1 LPRASSFNFIQ
12 GFLLK
17 RHSRPNPSF
26 VMSIFSLSPSIPLG
40 LVQVPHKKS
49 RKSEALV
56 LIALTL
62 FASSPVMALS
72 LQQAAEL
79 ALRND
84 PQYLAAQKAA
94 EGSEEALNQ
103 ARGARL
109 PFVAATASS
118 GKSELELM
126 NGPGTTADLKP
137 RSYRLSI
144 SQSLLN
150 FETNAGVRQARAG
163 LSASQAALENARQQ
177 TLLRL
182 AKAYFDILAAQDN
195 LSTVRSEKAAIAE
208 QLELA
213 KRSFEVGTATITDQ
227 QEAQARYD
235 LVQAR
240 EIQAQNTLSIRRN
253 SLAVLIRQPAPERLD
268 GIGQSIAIPSPE
280 PSDMQAWIQEAL
292 KASPSVLQAQ
302 AAATAAR
309 EAVDKARGADL
320 PSLGL
325 QLSHGRS
332 WESTAPGQDVRSNT
346 VGVEL
351 SVPIWQAVSRAA
363 TRQAHAAAEEAGH
376 QAEFAQ
382 LSAEQGARAAFLNV
396 TAGLAKVAALEAAET
411 SSKLALASNKLGYE
425 VGVGTNIDVL
435 NAQQQLFAAQRD
447 LFQARYDT
455 LLASL
460 ELQAA
465 TGQLQLAN
473 LAAMSELISKS
484 SQGSKPTP

>member
-1 LPRASSFNFIQ
+1 
-12 GFLLK
+12 
-17 RHSRPNPSF
+17 
-26 VMSIFSLSPSIPLG
+26 
-40 LVQVPHKKS
+40 
-49 RKSEALV
+49 
-56 LIALTL
+56 
-62 FASSPVMALS
+62 
-72 LQQAAEL
+72 
-79 ALRND
+79 
-84 PQYLAAQKAA
+84 
-94 EGSEEALNQ
+94 
-103 ARGARL
+103 
-109 PFVAATASS
+109 
-118 GKSELELM
+118 
-126 NGPGTTADLKP
+126 
-137 RSYRLSI
+137 
-144 SQSLLN
+144 
-150 FETNAGVRQARAG
+150 TNAGVRQAEAG

-182 AKAYFDILAAQDN
+182 ARAYFDILAAQDS

-227 QEAQARYD
+227 QEAQARFD

-253 SLAVLIRQPAPERLD
+253 SLAVLIRQPSPERLD

-280 PSDMQAWIQEAL
+280 PLNIDSWIQEAL
-292 KASPSVLQAQ
+292 RASPALMQAQ
-302 AAATAAR
+302 AAAKAAQ
-309 EAVDKARGADL
+309 EAVEKARGAEL

-332 WESTAPGQDVRSNT
+332 WESTAPGQDVRSNA

-363 TRQAHAAAEEAGH
+363 TRQAQAAADEAGH
-376 QAEFAQ
+376 QAEFAR
-382 LSAEQGARAAFLNV
+382 LSAEQAARTAFLNV

-473 LAAMSELISKS
+473 LASMSELILNSAAATK
-484 SQGSKPTP
+484 KAP

>member
-1 LPRASSFNFIQ
+1 MHTLLPTLPAKNLKPSLNRHWQQSF
-12 GFLLK
+12 
-17 RHSRPNPSF
+17 
-26 VMSIFSLSPSIPLG
+26 LSPLQILLCAG
-40 LVQVPHKKS
+40 F
-49 RKSEALV
+49 AL
-56 LIALTL
+56 LIQSQA
-62 FASSPVMALS
+62 MALS

-79 ALRND
+79 ALNND

-94 EGSEEALNQ
+94 KGSEETYNQ
-103 ARGARL
+103 AKGARL
-109 PFVAATASS
+109 PFLSATASS
-118 GKSELELM
+118 GKTELEAM
-126 NGPGTTADLKP
+126 NGSGETTELRP
-137 RSYRLSI
+137 RSYRLSV

-150 FETNAGVRQARAG
+150 LKLNAGVRQARAG
-163 LSASQAALENARQQ
+163 LTAAEAALENARQQ

-182 AKAYFDILAAQDN
+182 AEAYFDILAAQDN
-195 LSTVRSEKAAIAE
+195 LSTVQSEKAAIAE

-227 QEAQARYD
+227 QEAQARFD

-240 EIQAQNTLSIRRN
+240 EIQAQATLTIRRN
-253 SLAVLIRQPAPERLD
+253 GLAVIIRQPAPERLD

-280 PSDMQAWIQEAL
+280 PTNIEAWIQEAL
-292 KASPSVLQAQ
+292 RASPTVLQAQ
-302 AAATAAR
+302 ATAKAAR
-309 EAVDKARGADL
+309 EAVEKARGADL

-351 SVPIWQAVSRAA
+351 SVPLWQAVSRAA
-363 TRQAHAAAEEAGH
+363 IREAQAAAEEAGH
-376 QAEFAQ
+376 KAEFAQ
-382 LSAEQGARAAFLNV
+382 LAAEQAARSAFLNV

-411 SSKLALASNKLGYE
+411 SSKLALASNRLGYE

-473 LAAMSELISKS
+473 LQAMSDLILKS
-484 SQGSKPTP
+484 GRQGR

>member
-1 LPRASSFNFIQ
+1 VRA
-12 GFLLK
+12 LLLASLAFAA
-17 RHSRPNPSF
+17 HS
-26 VMSIFSLSPSIPLG
+26 
-40 LVQVPHKKS
+40 Q
-49 RKSEALV
+49 
-56 LIALTL
+56 
-62 FASSPVMALS
+62 VMALS

-79 ALRND
+79 ALNND
-84 PQYLAAQKAA
+84 PQYLAAQKATQ
-94 EGSEEALNQ
+94 GSEEALNQ
-103 ARGARL
+103 ARGGRL
-109 PFVAATASS
+109 PFVSAAASS
-118 GKSELELM
+118 GKSEIEAM
-126 NGPGTTADLKP
+126 TGAGSTIDLKP

-150 FETNAGVRQARAG
+150 FETNAGVRQAEAG
-163 LSASQAALENARQQ
+163 LNASQAALENARQQ

-182 AKAYFDILAAQDN
+182 ARAYFDILAAQDS

-227 QEAQARYD
+227 QEAQARFD

-253 SLAVLIRQPAPERLD
+253 SLAVLIRQPSPERLD
-268 GIGQSIAIPSPE
+268 GIGQSIAIASPE
-280 PSDMQAWIQEAL
+280 PLNIDSWIQEAL
-292 KASPSVLQAQ
+292 RASPAVMQAQ
-302 AAATAAR
+302 AAAKAAQ
-309 EAVDKARGADL
+309 EAVEKARGADL

-332 WESTAPGQDVRSNT
+332 WESTAPGQDLRSNT

-363 TRQAHAAAEEAGH
+363 TRQAQAAADEAGH
-376 QAEFAQ
+376 QAEFAR
-382 LSAEQGARAAFLNV
+382 LSAEQAARTAFLNV

-411 SSKLALASNKLGYE
+411 SSKLALASNRLGYE

-473 LAAMSELISKS
+473 LAAMSELILNSAAAAK
-484 SQGSKPTP
+484 KAP

>member
-1 LPRASSFNFIQ
+1 
-12 GFLLK
+12 
-17 RHSRPNPSF
+17 
-26 VMSIFSLSPSIPLG
+26 
-40 LVQVPHKKS
+40 
-49 RKSEALV
+49 
-56 LIALTL
+56 
-62 FASSPVMALS
+62 
-72 LQQAAEL
+72 AEL
-79 ALRND
+79 ALNND
-84 PQYLAAQKAA
+84 PQYLAAQKATQ
-94 EGSEEALNQ
+94 GSEEALNQ
-103 ARGARL
+103 ARGGRL
-109 PFVAATASS
+109 PFVSAAASS
-118 GKSELELM
+118 GKSEIEAM
-126 NGPGTTADLKP
+126 TGAGSTIDLKP

-150 FETNAGVRQARAG
+150 FETNAGVRQAEAG
-163 LSASQAALENARQQ
+163 LNASQAALENARQQ

-182 AKAYFDILAAQDN
+182 ARAYFDILAAQDS

-227 QEAQARYD
+227 QEAQARFD

-253 SLAVLIRQPAPERLD
+253 SLAVLIRQPSPERLD
-268 GIGQSIAIPSPE
+268 GIGQSIAIASPE
-280 PSDMQAWIQEAL
+280 PLNIDSWIQEAL
-292 KASPSVLQAQ
+292 RASPAVMQAQ
-302 AAATAAR
+302 AAAKAAQ
-309 EAVDKARGADL
+309 EAVEKARGADL

-332 WESTAPGQDVRSNT
+332 WESTAPGQDLRSNT

-363 TRQAHAAAEEAGH
+363 TRQAQAAADEAGH
-376 QAEFAQ
+376 QAEFAR
-382 LSAEQGARAAFLNV
+382 LSAEQAARTAFLNV

-411 SSKLALASNKLGYE
+411 SSKLALASNRLGYE

-473 LAAMSELISKS
+473 LAAMSELILNSAAAAK
-484 SQGSKPTP
+484 KAP

>member
-1 LPRASSFNFIQ
+1 MSMHTLLPILPAENLKPSLNRRHQQSFLSSIQ
-12 GFLLK
+12 VLLCAGFTL
-17 RHSRPNPSF
+17 
-26 VMSIFSLSPSIPLG
+26 
-40 LVQVPHKKS
+40 LVQS
-49 RKSEALV
+49 QA
-56 LIALTL
+56 
-62 FASSPVMALS
+62 MALS

-79 ALRND
+79 ALKND

-94 EGSEEALNQ
+94 KGSEEVYNQ
-103 ARGARL
+103 AKGAML
-109 PFVAATASS
+109 PFLSATASS
-118 GKSELELM
+118 GKTELEAM
-126 NGPGTTADLKP
+126 NGSGETTELKP
-137 RSYRLSI
+137 RSYRLSV

-150 FETNAGVRQARAG
+150 LELNAGVRQARAG
-163 LSASQAALENARQQ
+163 LTAAEAALENARQQ

-182 AKAYFDILAAQDN
+182 AEAYFNILAAQDN

-227 QEAQARYD
+227 QEAQARFD

-240 EIQAQNTLSIRRN
+240 EIQAQATLTIRRN
-253 SLAVLIRQPAPERLD
+253 GLAVIIRQPAPERLD

-280 PSDMQAWIQEAL
+280 PTNIEAWIQEAL
-292 KASPSVLQAQ
+292 RASPTVLQAQ
-302 AAATAAR
+302 ATAKAAR
-309 EAVDKARGADL
+309 EAVEKARGADL

-351 SVPIWQAVSRAA
+351 SVPLWQTVSRAA
-363 TRQAHAAAEEAGH
+363 IREAQAAAEEEGYK
-376 QAEFAQ
+376 AEFAQ
-382 LSAEQGARAAFLNV
+382 LAAEQAARSAFLNV

-411 SSKLALASNKLGYE
+411 SSKLALASNRLGYE

-473 LAAMSELISKS
+473 LQAMSDLILKS
-484 SQGSKPTP
+484 GHQGR

>member
-1 LPRASSFNFIQ
+1 MPPLLPVLPSDQVIQPLQQRPRPVRA
-12 GFLLK
+12 LLLASLAFAA
-17 RHSRPNPSF
+17 HS
-26 VMSIFSLSPSIPLG
+26 
-40 LVQVPHKKS
+40 Q
-49 RKSEALV
+49 
-56 LIALTL
+56 
-62 FASSPVMALS
+62 VMALS

-79 ALRND
+79 ALNND
-84 PQYLAAQKAA
+84 PQYLAAQKATQ
-94 EGSEEALNQ
+94 GSEEALNQ
-103 ARGARL
+103 ARGGRL
-109 PFVAATASS
+109 PFVSAAASS
-118 GKSELELM
+118 GKSEIEAM
-126 NGPGTTADLKP
+126 TGAGSTTDLKP

-150 FETNAGVRQARAG
+150 FETNAGVRQAEAG

-182 AKAYFDILAAQDN
+182 ARAYFDILAAQDS

-227 QEAQARYD
+227 QEAQARFD

-253 SLAVLIRQPAPERLD
+253 SLAVLIRQPSPERLD
-268 GIGQSIAIPSPE
+268 GIGQSIAIASPE
-280 PSDMQAWIQEAL
+280 PLNIDSWIQEAL
-292 KASPSVLQAQ
+292 RASPAVMQAQ
-302 AAATAAR
+302 AAAKAAQ
-309 EAVDKARGADL
+309 EAVEKARGADL

-332 WESTAPGQDVRSNT
+332 WESTAPGQDLRSNT

-363 TRQAHAAAEEAGH
+363 TRQAQAAADEAGH
-376 QAEFAQ
+376 QAEFAR
-382 LSAEQGARAAFLNV
+382 LSAEQAARTAFLNV

-447 LFQARYDT
+447 LFKARYDT

-473 LAAMSELISKS
+473 LAAMSELILS
-484 SQGSKPTP
+484 SAAAAKKAP

>member
-1 LPRASSFNFIQ
+1 MTRSKYLINYPALQVSRGTQVITALFI
-12 GFLLK
+12 GLG
-17 RHSRPNPSF
+17 
-26 VMSIFSLSPSIPLG
+26 ICFSPPG
-40 LVQVPHKKS
+40 L
-49 RKSEALV
+49 
-56 LIALTL
+56 
-62 FASSPVMALS
+62 ALS
-72 LQQAAEL
+72 LEEAAQL
-79 ALRND
+79 ALNND
-84 PQYLAAQKAA
+84 PQFLAAQKALV
-94 EGSEEALNQ
+94 GSQEFVNQ
-103 ARGARL
+103 AKGARL
-109 PFVAATASS
+109 PFISASGSS
-118 GKSELELM
+118 GKTESKDM
-126 NGPGTTADLKP
+126 DGSGAATDIKP
-137 RSYRLSI
+137 RSYRLSL

-150 FETNAGVRQARAG
+150 FEVNAGVRQAEAG
-163 LSASQAALENARQQ
+163 LNASQAALENARQQ

-182 AKAYFDILAAQDN
+182 ARAYFDILAAQDS

-213 KRSFEVGTATITDQ
+213 KRSFEVGTATVTDQ
-227 QEAQARYD
+227 QEAQARFD

-253 SLAVLIRQPAPERLD
+253 SLAVLIRQPSPERLD

-280 PSDMQAWIQEAL
+280 PSNLDSWIQEAL
-292 KASPSVLQAQ
+292 RASPSVMQAQ
-302 AAATAAR
+302 AAAKAAR
-309 EAVDKARGADL
+309 EAVERARGADL

-325 QLSHGRS
+325 QVSHGRS
-332 WESTAPGQDVRSNT
+332 WDASGLGQDVRTNA
-346 VGVEL
+346 VGLEL

-363 TRQAHAAAEEAGH
+363 TRQAQAAADEAGH
-376 QAEFAQ
+376 QAEFAR
-382 LSAEQGARAAFLNV
+382 LSAEQAARTAFLNV

-473 LAAMSELISKS
+473 LASMSELILNSAAATK
-484 SQGSKPTP
+484 KAP

>member
-1 LPRASSFNFIQ
+1 MHMPPLLPLLPSDQVIQPLQQRLRPVRA
-12 GFLLK
+12 LLLASLAFAA
-17 RHSRPNPSF
+17 HS
-26 VMSIFSLSPSIPLG
+26 
-40 LVQVPHKKS
+40 Q
-49 RKSEALV
+49 
-56 LIALTL
+56 
-62 FASSPVMALS
+62 VMALS

-79 ALRND
+79 ALNND
-84 PQYLAAQKAA
+84 PQYLAAQKATQ
-94 EGSEEALNQ
+94 GSEEALNQ
-103 ARGARL
+103 ARGGRL
-109 PFVAATASS
+109 PFVSAAASS
-118 GKSELELM
+118 GKSEIEAM
-126 NGPGTTADLKP
+126 TGAGSTTDLKP

-150 FETNAGVRQARAG
+150 FETNAGVRQAEAG

-182 AKAYFDILAAQDN
+182 ARAYFDILAAQDS

-227 QEAQARYD
+227 QEAQARFD

-253 SLAVLIRQPAPERLD
+253 SLAVLIRQPSPERLD

-280 PSDMQAWIQEAL
+280 PLNIDSWIQEAL
-292 KASPSVLQAQ
+292 RASPALMQAQ
-302 AAATAAR
+302 AAAKAAQ
-309 EAVDKARGADL
+309 EAVEKARGAEL

-332 WESTAPGQDVRSNT
+332 WESTAPGQDVRSNA

-363 TRQAHAAAEEAGH
+363 TRQAQAAADEAGH
-376 QAEFAQ
+376 QAEFAR
-382 LSAEQGARAAFLNV
+382 LSAEQAARTAFLNV

-473 LAAMSELISKS
+473 LASMSELILNSAAATK
-484 SQGSKPTP
+484 KAP

>member
-1 LPRASSFNFIQ
+1 MHMPPLLPALPSDQVIQPSQQRLQPMRA
-12 GFLLK
+12 LLLASLAFAA
-17 RHSRPNPSF
+17 HS
-26 VMSIFSLSPSIPLG
+26 
-40 LVQVPHKKS
+40 Q
-49 RKSEALV
+49 
-56 LIALTL
+56 
-62 FASSPVMALS
+62 VMALS

-79 ALRND
+79 ALNND
-84 PQYLAAQKAA
+84 PQYLAAQKATQ
-94 EGSEEALNQ
+94 GSEEALNQ
-103 ARGARL
+103 ARGGRL
-109 PFVAATASS
+109 PFVSAAASS
-118 GKSELELM
+118 GKSEIEAM
-126 NGPGTTADLKP
+126 TGAGSTIDIKP
-137 RSYRLSI
+137 RSYRLNI

-150 FETNAGVRQARAG
+150 FETNAGVRQAEAG

-182 AKAYFDILAAQDN
+182 ARAYFDILAAQDS

-227 QEAQARYD
+227 QEAQARFD

-253 SLAVLIRQPAPERLD
+253 SLAVLIRQPSPERLD
-268 GIGQSIAIPSPE
+268 GIGQSIAIASPE
-280 PSDMQAWIQEAL
+280 PLNIDSWIQEAL
-292 KASPSVLQAQ
+292 RASPAVMQAQ
-302 AAATAAR
+302 AAAKAAQ
-309 EAVDKARGADL
+309 EAVEKARGADL

-325 QLSHGRS
+325 QLSHSRS
-332 WESTAPGQDVRSNT
+332 WESTAPDQDVRSNT

-363 TRQAHAAAEEAGH
+363 TRQAQAAADEAGH
-376 QAEFAQ
+376 QAEFAR
-382 LSAEQGARAAFLNV
+382 LSAEQAARTAFLNV

-411 SSKLALASNKLGYE
+411 SSKLALASNRLGYE

-473 LAAMSELISKS
+473 LAAMSELILNSAAAAK
-484 SQGSKPTP
+484 KAP